1 MEGDPVNKNKKTL
14 LLLALLL
21 LLLAAVGGV
30 YAAFTYEGRATNV
43 ITTGTVQLSLTEE
56 LESGQWEALE
66 NGSGD
71 GTTSVTY
78 HFRDVVMP
86 GQTVAKKPVLTNVGT
101 ADFYAR
107 AKVVVTVTAAD
118 GKEQLD
124 SSCVSFKVGDDWLLG
139 SDGWYY
145 YCTAMAPAD
154 AAELFRSVSFAG
166 GMDNAYQGCTVT
178 IDVVAQA
185 VQVKNNVSADV
196 TAVQGWPAA

>member
-1 MEGDPVNKNKKTL
+1 MEGDPVNKKKKTL
-14 LLLALLL
+14 LLLSLLL

-43 ITTGTVQLSLTEE
+43 ITTGTVELSLTEE
-56 LESGQWEALE
+56 LAEGQWDALE

-78 HFRDVVMP
+78 HFKNVVMP

-101 ADFYAR
+101 AAFYAR
-107 AKVVVTVTAAD
+107 AKVVVTVIAAD
-118 GKEQLD
+118 GETELD
-124 SSCVSFKVGDDWLLG
+124 NSCVSFDVGSDWTEK
-139 SDGWYY
+139 DGWYY
-145 YCTAMAPAD
+145 YHEAMAPE
-154 AAELFRSVSFAG
+154 AAAVLFESVSFAG
-166 GMDNAYQGCTVT
+166 GMGNEYQGCSVT

-185 VQVKNNVSADV
+185 VQEKNNVNADV

>member
-1 MEGDPVNKNKKTL
+1 MEGDPVNKKKKTL
-14 LLLALLL
+14 LLLSLLL

-43 ITTGTVQLSLTEE
+43 ITTGTVELSLTEE
-56 LESGQWEALE
+56 LAEGQWDALE
-66 NGSGD
+66 NTTGD

-78 HFRDVVMP
+78 HFKDVVMP

-107 AKVVVTVTAAD
+107 ARVIVTITAAD
-118 GKEQLD
+118 GREQLPND
-124 SSCVSFKVGDDWLLG
+124 CVRFSVGDDWLLG
-139 SDGWYY
+139 DDGWYY

-154 AAELFRSVSFAG
+154 AAVLFENVSFAG
-166 GMDNAYQGCTVT
+166 GMGNAYQGCSVT

-185 VQVKNNVSADV
+185 VQMKNNVSADV